1 MSHRKDDAGM
11 ANSSLLGAYWGAR
24 PELLDRCADRL
35 LAFVSALAE
44 VDPLLATW
52 CEPGESRAEA
62 LTSTVDLTYNTLRD
76 LLFDGRYRRN
86 DEKRT
91 IVQDLGYSADLWNG
105 QDVEVGLSVSCGG
118 WTSRMANS
126 ARMRFP
132 ESVDSIKSHLHE
144 RDTILA
150 LTRIMVDA
158 WSPVHAS
165 WVNRDLR
172 KAQGAQR
179 GDVVVGW
186 ATYLSEGRLAKAGPL
201 PTDVRSEPLGD
212 GLLITIGDDPMS
224 TPLPLV
230 MAVREALGPAVSP
243 ES

>member
-1 MSHRKDDAGM
+1 MNDSF
-11 ANSSLLGAYWGAR
+11 LIGAYWGAR
-24 PELLDRCADRL
+24 PEFLDDCAGRL
-35 LAFVSALAE
+35 LSFMKLLGG

-52 CEPGESRAEA
+52 CEPGSSREEA
-62 LTSTVDLTYNTLRD
+62 ARAKIDVSGSTIRD
-76 LLFDGRYRRN
+76 LLLDSQYKTGHDGLQPVR
-86 DEKRT
+86 EK
-91 IVQDLGYSADLWNG
+91 LGFSVDLWNG
-105 QDVEVGLSVSCGG
+105 QEMEVGLSVSCGG
-118 WTSRMANS
+118 WSSGGSNYSLIRLPPPRGAATPRLYRREAALSL
-126 ARMRFP
+126 MRIVV
-132 ESVDSIKSHLHE
+132 E
-144 RDTILA
+144 
-150 LTRIMVDA
+150 A
-158 WSPVHAS
+158 WSPADAS
-165 WVNRDLR
+165 WISRRLR